1 MKSLV
6 EELLEY
12 FNNTS
17 EEQIK
22 KDWEAIHKEYSYGM
36 EVQKFIE
43 SSKKLL
49 TNGIVVSPVKANS
62 AVSEDFGNDINLSMA
77 A

>member
-1 MKSLV
+1 MKNLV

-12 FNNTS
+12 FNNAS

-22 KDWEAIHKEYSYGM
+22 KDWETIHEEYSYGM
-36 EVQKFIE
+36 EIQDFIN
-43 SSKKLL
+43 SSRRLL
-49 TNGIVVSPVKANS
+49 TNDITVSNVKTDS
-62 AVSEDFGNDINLSMA
+62 TISEIFGNNIKLSMA

>member
-1 MKSLV
+1 MKNLV

-12 FNNTS
+12 FNNAS

-36 EVQKFIE
+36 EIQDFIN
-43 SSKKLL
+43 SSRRLL
-49 TNGIVVSPVKANS
+49 TNDITVSNVKTDS
-62 AVSEDFGNDINLSMA
+62 TISEIFGNNIKLSMA